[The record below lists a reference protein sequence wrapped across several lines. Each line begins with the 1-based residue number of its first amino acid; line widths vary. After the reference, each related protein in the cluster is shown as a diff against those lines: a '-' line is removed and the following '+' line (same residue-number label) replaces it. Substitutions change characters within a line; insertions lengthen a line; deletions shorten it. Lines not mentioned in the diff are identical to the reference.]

1 MQIDSD
7 TMRVSPQALRHD
19 VQYEAWQRMSQTLAR
34 QLSSALARAG
44 LAAALVLSS
53 AIPTSPI
60 ATQTT
65 VSPSPPSALSATEHI
80 ALGDKAVLARDAKEA
95 LAHYEAALVLSPRS
109 YDALWKAS
117 GSAIDLGEAEPDA
130 EKRKALYAKA
140 TTLARQSYAVDSAG
154 AESNFAMARGLGRT
168 ALTLGSRDRVKY
180 AKDVRMHAL
189 KALAADPKHPGALH
203 VMGVWNAEIMR
214 LSSIVRMFAKTVLGG
229 AIFSEASWAS
239 AAKYMEGSVAA
250 DPARAVH
257 HLDLARVYRD
267 MDRKADARV
276 QYDLAIKAPLRDAND
291 SLYQKEAAAELKA
304 LK

>member
-1 MQIDSD
+1 VQIDPNSIP
-7 TMRVSPQALRHD
+7 TSLQPHRLV
-19 VQYEAWQRMSQTLAR
+19 VQYEAWRRAPQTFVTRTASLVRSGLCAVVL
-34 QLSSALARAG
+34 LSSLPNLNSAAQTT
-44 LAAALVLSS
+44 AAAS
-53 AIPTSPI
+53 ATG
-60 ATQTT
+60 TQT
-65 VSPSPPSALSATEHI
+65 AADQI
-80 ALGDKAVLARDAKEA
+80 ALGDKAATARDAKEA
-95 LAHYEAALVLSPRS
+95 LAHYEAAVQLSPKN
-109 YDALWKAS
+109 YEALWKAS

-130 EKRKALYAKA
+130 KKREAFYAKA

-189 KALAADPKHPGALH
+189 KALAADPKHPGAMH

-214 LSSIVRMFAKTVLGG
+214 LNSIVRMFAKTVLGG

-267 MDRKADARV
+267 MDRKADARA
-276 QYDLAIKAPLRDAND
+276 QYDLAIKAPLKDAND
-291 SLYQKEAAAELKA
+291 GLYQKEAAAELKA